1 MENLHLRVIA
11 VVLCFHLPGSVGT
24 KSWQILDTHH
34 GSDCWWDGKL
44 LLNCSLTG
52 VSALP
57 EDIPQTAVTADFS
70 YNNIKTFLC
79 PDGRDE
85 EWMLKHLNLSNNLL
99 SELTLTACRS
109 LPGLETL
116 NLNGNAI
123 HTLTLDIPT
132 PAHGSNRGGKVGY
145 LLPAL
150 KVLSVEGNK
159 LNRVP
164 RGLGL
169 LQSLQTVHLTANGI
183 EQIELNDF
191 QNCSQLK
198 DINLRKNNIA
208 EIHPDAF
215 RDLHKLQVVDLRDN
229 ALTTPLPQ
237 IFLTLNFFQLEVDLS
252 GKAWIFNCKLNAFK
266 QLFDFLLDSTRQ
278 KMSISYNKSA
288 TNSQK
293 PLLCL
298 SSFQCNHKEDIL
310 LKRAAIPTGK
320 TSVLNCALDNT
331 RGNRVSWW
339 TPKGRISKDNHLPH
353 MTLDKMSH
361 LVIHKAEK
369 AAEGLYLCAVH
380 TRKKQHLIYS
390 VEVKERLSPLL
401 VRAARDTDAA
411 FRRGSTEQDL
421 ALAVCL
427 SVFITFICAF
437 CLGAFA
443 RPYLENLWRLLCRNK
458 SSGSEHTYT
467 NQAFSDET
475 WSRACS
481 ASNPTNAQH
490 NLFIPEERPSRN
502 TQTSALYENVTGGSV
517 HAPNSAE
524 QYQKQSNNRIISVK
538 EEPVFADLTTSISS
552 NGNADV
558 DENGLLSVRTGY
570 QNIPEVTPRKLTN
583 KDTSWNDS
591 NCANSEDSER
601 SRFPP
606 LARRLNADSNHTDSS
621 DSHSSF
627 LGGTGFPSSTTQA
640 PDSRKSK
647 ACPSSGLL
655 QPGITKATPNLGNL
669 SVNQTAESSPLTESN
684 CKMESTDKK
693 AASAA
698 ILADSSSDEGTPF
711 TMSDCSSL
719 SDFELDHH
727 DVSDNL
733 PACQL
738 SPGEA
743 NTKSGTEKFPT
754 LPEPAKVAAE
764 LQHAGENEDENN
776 AWFETTTD
784 YGSGTTMPETASP
797 HADKCDGHLS
807 MAGSDTVSSTQVP
820 DDDFPNADSTT
831 QNSDSFYNPSTDF
844 INLLLSLKH
853 YPACETDAENTP
865 QEAESQPHQFPIEP
879 QHSLSYSPTERTENA
894 SEGGTDKH
902 IAKNSSEKN
911 HGGGDIRLGRQASVS
926 EDSGLIF
933 SPIDTGLNECVKKTP
948 LLHSSSETPHQP
960 LPEHTA
966 ETHLTVTTE
975 KDDFLPQGKQVST
988 AEACADRME
997 DFQEKA
1003 WDGCTELE
1011 DASSCGLPQET
1022 QPCILTADLLHL
1034 GSLMK
1039 TQSGCHTQ
1047 DHFQQDQSDEDE
1059 ISFSVPQAFFN
1070 RSTQYSSWPLPQKTT
1085 GESTSEGPD
1094 SSKLGDDTVWTGLKK
1109 SSTATVN
1116 LQYPSEKLTQSQPDI
1131 GQGQFFFKKK
1141 RAFDGFANVL
1151 QSRRTNFNSWDSN
1164 V

>member
-24 KSWQILDTHH
+24 KPWQILDTHH
-34 GSDCWWDGKL
+34 GSDCRWDGEL

-52 VSALP
+52 ASALP

-116 NLNGNAI
+116 NLDGNAI
-123 HTLTLDIPT
+123 HTLTLDIAT
-132 PAHGSNRGGKVGY
+132 PARGSNRGGKVAC

-159 LNRVP
+159 LKRVP

-198 DINLRKNNIA
+198 DINLRKNNIT

-215 RDLHKLQVVDLRDN
+215 RDLQKLQVVDLRDN

-252 GKAWIFNCKLNAFK
+252 GKAWIFNCELSAFK
-266 QLFDFLLDSTRQ
+266 QLFDFLLDSRRQ

-298 SSFQCNHKEDIL
+298 SSFQCNHEEDIV
-310 LKRAAIPTGK
+310 LKRAAVPTGK

-331 RGNRVSWW
+331 RGNGVSWW
-339 TPKGRISKDNHLPH
+339 TPKGRISKESHFPH
-353 MTLDKMSH
+353 MTLDKTSH
-361 LVIHKAEK
+361 LVIQKAEK

-380 TRKKQHLIYS
+380 TKHLIYS

-427 SVFITFICAF
+427 SVFITFVCAF

-443 RPYLENLWRLLCRNK
+443 RPYLVNLWRLLHRNK
-458 SSGSEHTYT
+458 SSGSEHTYS

-481 ASNPTNAQH
+481 ASSPTNTQH
-490 NLFIPEERPSRN
+490 NLFSSEEGPSRN
-502 TQTSALYENVTGGSV
+502 TQTSALYGNVTGGSV
-517 HAPNSAE
+517 HAPNSAKE
-524 QYQKQSNNRIISVK
+524 YQKQSNNGVSVK
-538 EEPVFADLTTSISS
+538 EEPEFADLTTSVSH
-552 NGNADV
+552 NRNADA

-570 QNIPEVTPRKLTN
+570 QNTPEVAPRKLTS
-583 KDTSWNDS
+583 KDTSSWNNS

-606 LARRLNADSNHTDSS
+606 LARRLNTESNHTDSS
-621 DSHSSF
+621 NSPSSF
-627 LGGTGFPSSTTQA
+627 LGETGFPSSTTQA

-647 ACPSSGLL
+647 ASPSSGLL
-655 QPGITKATPNLGNL
+655 QPGITEATPNLWNL
-669 SVNQTAESSPLTESN
+669 SVNQRAESSPLTESN
-684 CKMESTDKK
+684 CKTEHTGGK

-698 ILADSSSDEGTPF
+698 VFGDSSSDEGTPF

-727 DVSDNL
+727 DVSDHL

-738 SPGEA
+738 SLGEA
-743 NTKSGTEKFPT
+743 NTKSGIEKSPT
-754 LPEPAKVAAE
+754 LAEPAKAAAE
-764 LQHAGENEDENN
+764 LQPAGGNEDENN
-776 AWFETTTD
+776 AWFETTTG

-797 HADKCDGHLS
+797 STDKCDGHLS
-807 MAGSDTVSSTQVP
+807 MAASDTVSSTQVP
-820 DDDFPNADSTT
+820 DDFPHAESTT
-831 QNSDSFYNPSTDF
+831 QNSDSLCNPSTGF
-844 INLLLSLKH
+844 IDLLLSLKH
-853 YPACETDAENTP
+853 CPSCETDAENTP
-865 QEAESQPHQFPIEP
+865 QEAESQLYQFPIEP
-879 QHSLSYSPTERTENA
+879 QHSLSFSPTGRTENA

-902 IAKNSSEKN
+902 IARNSSERN
-911 HGGGDIRLGRQASVS
+911 HGGGEIRLGRQARVS

-933 SPIDTGLNECVKKTP
+933 APIDTGLNECVKETS
-948 LLHSSSETPHQP
+948 LLHSSSETSHQP

-966 ETHLTVTTE
+966 ESYLTVTTE
-975 KDDFLPQGKQVST
+975 KEDFLPQGKQVST
-988 AEACADRME
+988 AEACADRMAGG
-997 DFQEKA
+997 FQEKA

-1022 QPCILTADLLHL
+1022 QPCILRADLLHL
-1034 GSLMK
+1034 GSFMK
-1039 TQSGCHTQ
+1039 TQSGYHTQ

-1059 ISFSVPQAFFN
+1059 ISFSAPQAFCN

-1085 GESTSEGPD
+1085 RDSTSGGPD
-1094 SSKLGDDTVWTGLKK
+1094 SSKLGADTAWTGLKR
-1109 SSTATVN
+1109 SSTAAVN
-1116 LQYPSEKLTQSQPDI
+1116 LQHPSEELTESQPDS
-1131 GQGQFFFKKK
+1131 GQGQFFLKKK
-1141 RAFDGFANVL
+1141 RAFDGFVNVL
-1151 QSRRTNFNSWDSN
+1151 QSRRTNFSSWDSN